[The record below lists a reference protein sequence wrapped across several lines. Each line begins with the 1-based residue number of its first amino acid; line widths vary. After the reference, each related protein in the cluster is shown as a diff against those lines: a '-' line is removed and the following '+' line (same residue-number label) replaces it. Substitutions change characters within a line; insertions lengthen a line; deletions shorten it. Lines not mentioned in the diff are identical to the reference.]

1 MWRKSG
7 PWPTRGGACEES
19 QIADLQDPDERV
31 RARCGLPGPA
41 LAHAGQPHV
50 SARRAQPTKDEAHA
64 QGAAADERPSG
75 SEHFGS
81 RRSPAWVLV
90 PAVVIVIVAIQLTL
104 PPTVTIGPL
113 WLIPLIELVG
123 IPLGIAIRAWPR
135 RDGTWRTD
143 RFMDRSM
150 DVYLCFL
157 AAASA
162 LNAVLLLT
170 TLLSGSEDSPVRL
183 LLAGFG
189 VLVINVFTFGLI
201 YWWIDGGGPVKR
213 ATGQVVQWDFQ
224 YPQQAS
230 GPEQT
235 SGQAWTPRMLDY
247 FYTAYTNII
256 AFSPTDT
263 MPLTHRVKLLFTLQ
277 SAISLV
283 TILVTVSR
291 AINMIPVG

>member
-1 MWRKSG
+1 MED
-7 PWPTRGGACEES
+7 A
-19 QIADLQDPDERV
+19 
-31 RARCGLPGPA
+31 
-41 LAHAGQPHV
+41 
-50 SARRAQPTKDEAHA
+50 AHA

-75 SEHFGS
+75 DERPVGDEHPRS

-90 PAVVIVIVAIQLTL
+90 PAVVIVIAAIQLTL

-135 RDGTWRTD
+135 RDGSWRTD
-143 RFMDRSM
+143 RFLDRSM

-170 TLLSGSEDSPVRL
+170 TLLSSSEDSPVRL

-213 ATGQVVQWDFQ
+213 ATGQVVQ
-224 YPQQAS
+224 
-230 GPEQT
+230 
-235 SGQAWTPRMLDY
+235 
-247 FYTAYTNII
+247 
-256 AFSPTDT
+256 
-263 MPLTHRVKLLFTLQ
+263 
-277 SAISLV
+277 
-283 TILVTVSR
+283 
-291 AINMIPVG
+291 

>member
-1 MWRKSG
+1 MSVR
-7 PWPTRGGACEES
+7 EERS
-19 QIADLQDPDERV
+19 TSDA
-31 RARCGLPGPA
+31 
-41 LAHAGQPHV
+41 
-50 SARRAQPTKDEAHA
+50 AHA
-64 QGAAADERPSG
+64 QGVAADERPSG
-75 SEHFGS
+75 ERSSGREHPRG
-81 RRSPAWVLV
+81 RRTRAWVLV
-90 PAVVIVIVAIQLTL
+90 PAVVIAIAAIQLTL

-123 IPLGIAIRAWPR
+123 IPLGVAIRAWPR
-135 RDGTWRTD
+135 RDGSWRTD
-143 RFMDRSM
+143 RFLDGSM
-150 DVYLCFL
+150 NVYLCFL

-170 TLLSGSEDSPVRL
+170 TLLSNSEDSPVRL

-189 VLVINVFTFGLI
+189 VLVINVLTFGLI
-201 YWWIDGGGPVKR
+201 YWWIDGGGPLAR
-213 ATGQVVQWDFQ
+213 ATGKVVSWDFQ

-230 GPEQT
+230 GPEPAPGQEQA
-235 SGQAWTPRMLDY
+235 SGQAWTPTMLDY

-277 SAISLV
+277 SSISLV

-291 AINMIPVG
+291 AINMIPIG